1 MRLVAGLFALTLST
15 SIAVADEVP
24 RAHVG
29 LRVVRI
35 LSDSHQALLYDKQ
48 RGVHVLVDEGGE
60 VAGYKVQAIED
71 GEVILAAEGK
81 EVVLAAPEP
90 RRRKSP
96 AKAAKP
102 AAPEPSIV
110 APVIIADENGVRT
123 VIDGHGGVA
132 HVEGAAAAADAAA
145 TPAPVPKPA
154 PARAAAPPARVAPPP
169 ALVPTAAGTAAP
181 VATVTSAATPAAPA
195 PAVDAVTD
203 EAELPAVDPYFVVD
217 PPTVTPYDE
226 VEGEVER
233 PSDPYALPEGTP
245 TVTASSTPYDDP
257 SDDIMIEDDADDV
270 TVQHKPPAPTVI
282 ARRDL
287 DAALADFGTLTRSLR
302 GSFLPNGARLEQV
315 ARGSVFAKAG
325 LRAGDVVT
333 AVDGRPVRS
342 IDDAAELYVRA
353 STTRA
358 TNVQILRAG
367 KPITLKVQ
375 IR

>member
-1 MRLVAGLFALTLST
+1 M
-15 SIAVADEVP
+15 
-24 RAHVG
+24 
-29 LRVVRI
+29 
-35 LSDSHQALLYDKQ
+35 
-48 RGVHVLVDEGGE
+48 
-60 VAGYKVQAIED
+60 
-71 GEVILAAEGK
+71 
-81 EVVLAAPEP
+81 
-90 RRRKSP
+90 
-96 AKAAKP
+96 
-102 AAPEPSIV
+102 
-110 APVIIADENGVRT
+110 
-123 VIDGHGGVA
+123 
-132 HVEGAAAAADAAA
+132 
-145 TPAPVPKPA
+145 
-154 PARAAAPPARVAPPP
+154 
-169 ALVPTAAGTAAP
+169 PTAAGTAAP
-181 VATVTSAATPAAPA
+181 VATVTSAAAPAAPA
-195 PAVDAVTD
+195 PAVDAVAD

-270 TVQHKPPAPTVI
+270 TVQHKTPAPTVI